1 MSNIKS
7 NYNQYLVLEIKKV
20 IVFFDLFDYPLTAL
34 EIFNHL
40 EQKFSL
46 LDIDTALDSLKPI
59 LSNKYGF
66 YFLAG
71 REKLAELR
79 QSRYNYSVR
88 KLKIA
93 SRYAKIFS
101 FLPYIKVITLAN
113 VIGAH
118 NMRDEGDIDLFIISE
133 HKRLCLT
140 RLFCAGLAKILNK
153 RPTQKVKKD
162 KICLSFYITNDSLN
176 LDELKIKPND
186 PYFDYWLKTMVLLYN
201 KEENYE
207 NFLTS
212 NNLFGGRLSLSKNIN
227 TRLNIFFDCCEL
239 IAKKWQLKIMP
250 LPLKQVLA
258 SSNGKFINDKILKLY
273 WRDRNAEILEKFN
286 YALNKIS

>member
-1 MSNIKS
+1 MSNIES
-7 NYNQYLVLEIKKV
+7 NYNQDLVLEIKKV

-46 LDIDTALDSLKPI
+46 VDVNTALDSLLDI
-59 LSNKYGF
+59 LGNKYGF
-66 YFLAG
+66 YFLQG
-71 REKLAELR
+71 RDSLVELR

-93 SRYAKIFS
+93 RRYARVFS

-118 NMRDEGDIDLFIISE
+118 NMRDEGDIDLFIISTS
-133 HKRLCLT
+133 KRLWLT
-140 RLFCAGLAKILNK
+140 RFFCAGLAKILNK
-153 RPTQKVKKD
+153 RPTQTIKKD
-162 KICLSFYITNDSLN
+162 KLCLSFYISNDNLN
-176 LDELKIKPND
+176 LDELKIEPSD
-186 PYFDYWLKTMVLLYN
+186 PYFEYWLKTMVLLYN

-207 NFLTS
+207 NFLAA
-212 NNLFGGRLSLSKNIN
+212 NNLMGGNFSVDKSIKNKPNRL
-227 TRLNIFFDCCEL
+227 LNYLEKIV
-239 IAKKWQLKIMP
+239 KKWQLKIMP
-250 LPLKQVLA
+250 QALKQVLIN
-258 SSNGKFINDKILKLY
+258 SNGKFINDKILKLY